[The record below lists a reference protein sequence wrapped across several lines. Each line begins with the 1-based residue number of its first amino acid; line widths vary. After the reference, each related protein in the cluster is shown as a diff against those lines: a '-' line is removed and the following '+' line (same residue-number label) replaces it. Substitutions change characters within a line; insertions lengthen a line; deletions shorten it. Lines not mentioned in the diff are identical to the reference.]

1 MIKKLP
7 IAFIMIFAS
16 STGLTSKVSAYE
28 VGDQIEPF
36 SLKRWEMDVE
46 YNLSEQPEG
55 IVILDFF
62 AYWCIPCLKTST
74 EIEQIVLE
82 HYRSQG
88 RNPAGLPVQV
98 VSTGEVL
105 DNGVGSFW
113 QDFFPDTLVFK

>member
-1 MIKKLP
+1 
-7 IAFIMIFAS
+7 
-16 STGLTSKVSAYE
+16 
-28 VGDQIEPF
+28 
-36 SLKRWEMDVE
+36 MDVE

-62 AYWCIPCLKTST
+62 GYWCIPCLKTST

-88 RNPAGLPVQV
+88 GNPAGLPVQV

-105 DNGVGSFW
+105 GNGVGSFWFSW